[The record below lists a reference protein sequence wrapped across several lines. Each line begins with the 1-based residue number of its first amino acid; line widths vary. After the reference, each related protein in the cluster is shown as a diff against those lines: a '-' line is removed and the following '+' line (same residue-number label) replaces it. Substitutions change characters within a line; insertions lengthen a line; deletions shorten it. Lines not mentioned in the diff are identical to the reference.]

1 MDRTDSLDR
10 LTYRGTFGYLQLV
23 PWSSLRTSRIPLS
36 RQLTRVPGPCPS
48 PNSRSRSHH
57 MIRKTSLTCS
67 AALLLAAAACS
78 SSTDVSTSL
87 SASAATQLAA
97 DMDNSSS
104 LAAAGVSFATGTN
117 TFSVTKQCPQ
127 GGHIALAGTVV
138 ATGDQT
144 TQSFVVD
151 ATANRTDTGCAFD
164 TDDGVVT
171 LNGSIDYTA
180 HVNIVNGLLSGLQTQ
195 THKGSFMGAPGRVGQ
210 LRRRP
215 ELFVESCHHHRNGD
229 GHVLRQQRQRDGDSI
244 RPSETWIRSPAT
256 LPGSFSSRTEIR
268 YSKDTLRSPR

>member
-1 MDRTDSLDR
+1 ML
-10 LTYRGTFGYLQLV
+10 
-23 PWSSLRTSRIPLS
+23 
-36 RQLTRVPGPCPS
+36 
-48 PNSRSRSHH
+48 
-57 MIRKTSLTCS
+57 RKTSLTCS
-67 AALLLAAAACS
+67 AALLLAAAACG
-78 SSTDVSTSL
+78 SSTDVSTTL
-87 SASAATQLAA
+87 SSSAAAQLAA

-144 TQSFVVD
+144 AQNLVVD

-195 THKGSFMGAPGRVGQ
+195 THKGSFTWARPGGSG
-210 LRRRP
+210 
-215 ELFVESCHHHRNGD
+215 SCDVDLSSSWN
-229 GHVLRQQRQRDGDSI
+229 
-244 RPSETWIRSPAT
+244 PAT
-256 LPGSFSSRTEIR
+256 TTVTVTGMFCGNNVNVTQTR
-268 YSKDTLRSPR
+268 